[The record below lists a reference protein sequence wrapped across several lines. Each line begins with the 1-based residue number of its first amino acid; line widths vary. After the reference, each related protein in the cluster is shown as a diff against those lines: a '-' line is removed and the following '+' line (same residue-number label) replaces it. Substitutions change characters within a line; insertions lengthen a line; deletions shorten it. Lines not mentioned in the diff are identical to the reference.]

1 MPAPPYSS
9 GMATP
14 ARPSSPAWSK
24 NARGNSPVSSISF
37 ARGLTTSSANR
48 RTVSCSSFC
57 SSVSSIFMARDRNN
71 PPAGGQGRLSLAQA
85 LELGAQAEELGLGA
99 FPLFLFLL
107 RAAQKLPG
115 GNVLDHQ
122 PVPLRREREPQAE
135 GLAQQAPCLVR
146 HDELVG
152 PGRVQPVTEDFERAG
167 EGARDPHQQVLAHP
181 GPLAV
186 ADLVLLVHPPDA
198 GVDRRDHLD

>member
-37 ARGLTTSSANR
+37 ARGLTTSAANR

-71 PPAGGQGRLSLAQA
+71 PPAGGQGRLRLAQP
-85 LELGAQAEELGLGA
+85 LELGAQADDLGLGA
-99 FPLFLFLL
+99 FPFFLFLL
-107 RAAQKLPG
+107 GAPEDLPG
-115 GNVLDHQ
+115 GHVPDHQ
-122 PVPLRREREPQAE
+122 PVPLRRQEEPQTQRLALQTACRVGHE
-135 GLAQQAPCLVR
+135 G
-146 HDELVG
+146 LVG
-152 PGRVQPVTEDFERAG
+152 PGRVQPVT
-167 EGARDPHQQVLAHP
+167 
-181 GPLAV
+181 
-186 ADLVLLVHPPDA
+186 
-198 GVDRRDHLD
+198 

>member
-71 PPAGGQGRLSLAQA
+71 PPAGGQGRLSLAQS
-85 LELGAQAEELGLGA
+85 LDLGAQADDLGLGGLA
-99 FPLFLFLL
+99 RPGLALPLFLFLL

-135 GLAQQAPCLVR
+135 GLAQQAPCRVR

-152 PGRVQPVTEDFERAG
+152 PGRVQPVTEDLERAG

-181 GPLAV
+181 GPLVV
-186 ADLVLLVHPPDA
+186 AYLVLLVHPPDA
-198 GVDRRDHLD
+198 